1 MQSDSMSDEDSDFDM
16 DVEEGTAVGSIQVSV
31 IEPQNIKPATK
42 EKTPE
47 SSDEDFDEDESG
59 SESEKNPPAKPNP
72 PENKETAKEA
82 SKIPQPTKLPTP
94 NPAPKQNIQLDSKK
108 QTNHS
113 ADLKSSAH
121 TKANSTEK
129 SKEVVKKIEK
139 SFSHSELDFGDIMAP
154 KSEHKENI
162 DVEERFYKYQE
173 KVKEKVDKIAK
184 DIHQEEFKECTFK
197 PSVNADGN
205 KRTVDEFIS
214 EMQNYEKKKQDKL
227 NAKREENIKSQSL
240 TEQSF
245 QPSICEKSLQILA
258 KKGESNEPVHEKL
271 FKMKKTENSK
281 QVKKILEEQ
290 EKIEKSQFK
299 PTVNTKSKGLKRSGS
314 IDKILYDDAVRRI
327 HKEQEAPSPPK
338 EKFISSKSEQ
348 VLIAKLKKEMQEA
361 FTFLDPENE
370 DKLNYSNTVQLLEK
384 LFLIKNKP
392 ENNKNSEEKELV
404 IKMWKLLGG
413 DSGFASRKNL
423 EIFIMG
429 IMNYYHP
436 EMSASIDQ
444 SSSVTSSIGRLVDG
458 EFALLEDEVAKLHRV
473 FYMFYENRTNQTHHS
488 NINPTYKNR
497 VEYTFRP
504 QINKDSSKMADGVK
518 LRRTESL
525 GTNKSHEDYLIS
537 EKQKVDEKINKLKK
551 EYEHENRKECTFKP
565 SINKKP
571 AYKMAEK
578 NPKDTLSEEYKKISE
593 DPNVHRSVALYN
605 LSEIE
610 RKRKEKLARTAEEL
624 EIEKAQAECTFTPK
638 LEKPIL
644 NESADLLEKKGVAE
658 TVNRMRRAREEQ
670 ELIKNMKERG
680 FTNKGELKP
689 LNFSMESEKPKS
701 SLSHSQSQTIS
712 KPPLPSGKFKQQR
725 DSHKALKQEKEE
737 KRETS
742 MENKS

>member
-1 MQSDSMSDEDSDFDM
+1 MSDEDSDFDM
-16 DVEEGTAVGSIQVSV
+16 DVEEGTAVGSVQVSV
-31 IEPQNIKPATK
+31 MEPQNIKPATK

-59 SESEKNPPAKPNP
+59 NESEKNPPAKPNL
-72 PENKETAKEA
+72 PENKETKKEV
-82 SKIPQPTKLPTP
+82 SKIPQPSKLPSP
-94 NPAPKQNIQLDSKK
+94 NPTPKQNIQLDAKK
-108 QTNHS
+108 ETNLS

-121 TKANSTEK
+121 TKTNSTEK

-154 KSEHKENI
+154 KSERKENI

-214 EMQNYEKKKQDKL
+214 EMNNYEKKKQDKL

-338 EKFISSKSEQ
+338 EKFISNKSEQ

-361 FTFLDPENE
+361 FIYLDPENE
-370 DKLNYSNTVQLLEK
+370 NKLSYSNTLHLLEK
-384 LFLIKNKP
+384 LFLIKSKP
-392 ENNKNSEEKELV
+392 ENPKNIEEKELV
-404 IKMWKLLGG
+404 MKM
-413 DSGFASRKNL
+413 
-423 EIFIMG
+423 
-429 IMNYYHP
+429 
-436 EMSASIDQ
+436 
-444 SSSVTSSIGRLVDG
+444 
-458 EFALLEDEVAKLHRV
+458 
-473 FYMFYENRTNQTHHS
+473 
-488 NINPTYKNR
+488 
-497 VEYTFRP
+497 
-504 QINKDSSKMADGVK
+504 
-518 LRRTESL
+518 
-525 GTNKSHEDYLIS
+525 
-537 EKQKVDEKINKLKK
+537 
-551 EYEHENRKECTFKP
+551 
-565 SINKKP
+565 
-571 AYKMAEK
+571 
-578 NPKDTLSEEYKKISE
+578 
-593 DPNVHRSVALYN
+593 
-605 LSEIE
+605 
-610 RKRKEKLARTAEEL
+610 
-624 EIEKAQAECTFTPK
+624 
-638 LEKPIL
+638 
-644 NESADLLEKKGVAE
+644 
-658 TVNRMRRAREEQ
+658 
-670 ELIKNMKERG
+670 
-680 FTNKGELKP
+680 
-689 LNFSMESEKPKS
+689 
-701 SLSHSQSQTIS
+701 
-712 KPPLPSGKFKQQR
+712 
-725 DSHKALKQEKEE
+725 
-737 KRETS
+737 
-742 MENKS
+742 